1 MAKLVRSVNGTALLN
16 EVGTMSRKENA

>member
-1 MAKLVRSVNGTALLN
+1 MAKLVRSVNGAALLN